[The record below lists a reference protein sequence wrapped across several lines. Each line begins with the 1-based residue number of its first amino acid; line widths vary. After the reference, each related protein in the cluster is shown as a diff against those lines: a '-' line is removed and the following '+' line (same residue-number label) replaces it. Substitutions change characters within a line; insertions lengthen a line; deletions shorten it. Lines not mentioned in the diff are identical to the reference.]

1 MDRNKPAAITVDSG
15 LKDGESFRFR
25 LNKVTRGRGSH
36 VRDLEHMLGEP
47 YHMEKVV
54 INSAGGR
61 AYEPVDEV
69 SKKCSIYKSTST

>member
-15 LKDGESFRFR
+15 LTDGESFRFR

-47 YHMEKVV
+47 YHMEK
-54 INSAGGR
+54 S
-61 AYEPVDEV
+61 
-69 SKKCSIYKSTST
+69 SH